1 MQIFSKKYIKES
13 LKYLLRSSFFINKYV
28 KEIDALYE
36 MTPMELKKRN
46 EKRFLEIFNKAF
58 TSSAYYRNLC
68 KSVGV
73 TSIDDIKHIED
84 IVKLPI
90 LTKDMLKKHGKELLT
105 CKEKGLIKNHTSG
118 TTGTPLTVY
127 QDWKSVWR
135 EQAYFVCFRKRCGY
149 HYGEPMVSL
158 RGNLTR
164 DEISLKIHVSNTL
177 FLSSYN
183 INPQTAEIYHRLIQK
198 HHPKAIEGYPSS
210 LYSLALVL
218 REKGLECHIPVAFTS
233 SETLFDYQRKVI
245 EQVFHT
251 QVYDHYGTTERTIRL
266 EESLD
271 HSGYYEDPGYGIEEY
286 YDDHIIST
294 SLINDVFPLIR
305 YKTDDRIVLKEGIN
319 KSSQGFIDNAGGIER
334 VVGRTDDILV
344 CKDDSMVTRVDFI
357 EEGEHIKACQW
368 IQNEKGK
375 LEIRIAPDEGF
386 TNKDVDFVIE
396 ETLKRC
402 GHGNMDITTKVC
414 SMDEMIFSKR
424 GKFKLIVNNLQ
435 QK

>member
-1 MQIFSKKYIKES
+1 MLIFNKKYIKES

-28 KEIDALYE
+28 EEIDALYE
-36 MTPMELKKRN
+36 MTPMELKMRN

-73 TSIDDIKHIED
+73 TSIDDIIHIED

-127 QDWKSVWR
+127 QDWKSVWK
-135 EQAYFVCFRKRCGY
+135 EQAYFVCYRKRCGY
-149 HYGEPMVSL
+149 NYGEPMVSL

-164 DEISLKIHVSNTL
+164 DEIYLKIHVSNTL

-183 INPQTAEIYHRLIQK
+183 INSKTAETYHRLIEK

-218 REKGLECHIPVAFTS
+218 KDKGLECHIPVAFTS
-233 SETLFDYQRKVI
+233 SETLFDYQRKLI
-245 EQVFHT
+245 EKIFHA

-266 EESLD
+266 EESFD
-271 HSGYYEDPGYGIEEY
+271 HNGYFEDPGYGIEEY

-402 GHGNMDITTKVC
+402 GHGNMDIRTKVC

>member
-1 MQIFSKKYIKES
+1 MLIFNKKYIKES

-28 KEIDALYE
+28 EEIDALYE
-36 MTPMELKKRN
+36 MTPMELKMRN

-127 QDWKSVWR
+127 QDWKSVWK
-135 EQAYFVCFRKRCGY
+135 EQAYFVCYRKRCGY
-149 HYGEPMVSL
+149 NYGEPMVSL

-164 DEISLKIHVSNTL
+164 DEIYLKIHVSNTL

-183 INPQTAEIYHRLIQK
+183 INSKTAETYHRLIEK

-218 REKGLECHIPVAFTS
+218 KDKGLECHIPVAFTS
-233 SETLFDYQRKVI
+233 SETLFDYQRKLI
-245 EQVFHT
+245 EKILHT

-266 EESLD
+266 EESFD
-271 HSGYYEDPGYGIEEY
+271 HNGYFEDPGYGIEEY

-402 GHGNMDITTKVC
+402 GHGNMDIRTKVC

>member
-1 MQIFSKKYIKES
+1 MLIFNKKYIKES

-28 KEIDALYE
+28 EEIDALYE
-36 MTPMELKKRN
+36 MTPMELKMRN

-127 QDWKSVWR
+127 QDWKSVWK
-135 EQAYFVCFRKRCGY
+135 EQAYFVCYRKRCGY
-149 HYGEPMVSL
+149 NYGEPMVSL

-164 DEISLKIHVSNTL
+164 DEIYLKIHVSNTL

-183 INPQTAEIYHRLIQK
+183 INSKTAETYHRLIEK

-218 REKGLECHIPVAFTS
+218 KDKGLECHIPVAFTS
-233 SETLFDYQRKVI
+233 SETLFDYQRKLI
-245 EQVFHT
+245 EKIFHT

-266 EESLD
+266 EESFD
-271 HSGYYEDPGYGIEEY
+271 HNGYFEDPGYGIEEY

-305 YKTDDRIVLKEGIN
+305 YKTDDRIVLKEGV
-319 KSSQGFIDNAGGIER
+319 K
-334 VVGRTDDILV
+334 
-344 CKDDSMVTRVDFI
+344 K
-357 EEGEHIKACQW
+357 
-368 IQNEKGK
+368 
-375 LEIRIAPDEGF
+375 
-386 TNKDVDFVIE
+386 
-396 ETLKRC
+396 TLKAL
-402 GHGNMDITTKVC
+402 
-414 SMDEMIFSKR
+414 
-424 GKFKLIVNNLQ
+424 LIIPVVLKEWMVEQ
-435 QK
+435 